1 MASPAYL
8 TITDEQGNPVKS
20 DVKIKGREGTAE
32 VTAFNYHVAI
42 PSDPNTGALTAVRK
56 HGDAIITKTYDGAS
70 PILFDA
76 CCRGKT
82 MQQLKIDWYQIND
95 RGEEILYFTHLL
107 SDVKIVKVQQFMKN
121 VKDPEYDNMGHQEE
135 VHVRFKKIEIDHPD
149 GNIRASD
156 SWTES
161 RNGSSPA

>member
-8 TITDEQGNPVKS
+8 TIVDEQGNSVKA

-32 VTAFNYHVAI
+32 VHAFDYHVAI

-56 HGDAIITKTYDGAS
+56 HGNAVIIKTYDSAS

-82 MQQLKIDWYQIND
+82 LQSMRIDWYRIND
-95 RGEEILYFTHLL
+95 KGEEELYYTHTLTG
-107 SDVKIVKVQQFMKN
+107 VKVVKVRQFMQN
-121 VKDPEYDNMGHQEE
+121 VKDPNYDMLGHQEE
-135 VHVRFKKIEIDHPD
+135 LQLRFQQIQMTHPD
-149 GNIRASD
+149 GNIMATD
-156 SWTES
+156 NWNES
-161 RNGSSPA
+161 RTGSSL